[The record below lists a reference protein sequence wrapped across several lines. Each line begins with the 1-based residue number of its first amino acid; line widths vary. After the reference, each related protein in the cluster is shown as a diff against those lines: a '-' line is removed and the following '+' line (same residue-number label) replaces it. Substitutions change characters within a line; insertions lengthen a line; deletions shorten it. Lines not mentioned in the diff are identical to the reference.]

1 MNFKKSNDGLLW
13 LLSTG
18 RKFLSSLFVLTAG
31 NGINSILSI
40 WFIMIVRNI
49 IDSATAKSIDK
60 IKFYVIMLFCLIV
73 FQAFMRLF
81 LKGFEEMTRAKIN
94 IYYQNRLLKS
104 IIEKDYG
111 KITKYHTGELQN
123 RLFADISIVSNGI
136 TTLIPSFTAVIVRLI
151 SAFIVM
157 IVIDIRF
164 TAVFAV
170 GGIVIFAVSRFFRK
184 KLKELHK
191 NMQEKQGK
199 VRSFMQEVLEN
210 ILVVKVFVTG
220 DKILEKNGCLQRDY
234 YDTRMKR
241 RRISIIASTGFGF
254 VFGMGYMYALIWGA
268 FGLFTGTITYGDLT
282 AVIQL
287 VGQVQTP
294 FASLSGFMPSYYSII
309 ASAERI
315 MEIENIETEV
325 QNHKYDIRKLY
336 DDTEEFVFENL
347 SFKYDRDYVLENLN
361 YTIKKGSITAITG
374 VSGRGKSTLMKLMLG
389 VYKDFLGEIY
399 IKTKN
404 GKVPIDSDTRKLF
417 SYVPQGNFI
426 FSGTIRENIVFL
438 NGEKSDEDI
447 KEALR
452 ISCCDEFIDRLP
464 NGIDTVIGEKGKG
477 LSEGQI
483 QRLTVARALLNNTP
497 VLLLDECTS
506 ALDEYTERRMLEN
519 IRNLKNITCIIISHK
534 KSTIQICDNNLFIK

>member
-81 LKGFEEMTRAKIN
+81 LKGFEEMTKAKIN

-151 SAFIVM
+151 SAFVVM

-170 GGIVIFAVSRFFRK
+170 GGVVIFAVSRFFRK
-184 KLKELHK
+184 KLKKLHK
-191 NMQEKQGK
+191 DMQEKQGK

-220 DKILEKNGCLQRDY
+220 DKILEKNGCLQKDY

-268 FGLFTGTITYGDLT
+268 FGLFTNTITYGDLT

-309 ASAERI
+309 ASAERV
-315 MEIENIETEV
+315 MDIENIETEV
-325 QNHKYDIRKLY
+325 QNHKYDINKLY

-389 VYKDFLGEIY
+389 VYKDFLGDIY

-404 GKVPIDSDTRKLF
+404 GKVPIDNDTRKLF

-447 KEALR
+447 KKALQ

-464 NGIDTVIGEKGKG
+464 DGIDTIIGERGKG

-506 ALDEYTERRMLEN
+506 ALDEYTEKRMLEN

>member
-81 LKGFEEMTRAKIN
+81 LKGFEEMTKAKIN

-136 TTLIPSFTAVIVRLI
+136 TTLIPSFTAVVVRLI
-151 SAFIVM
+151 SAFVVM

-170 GGIVIFAVSRFFRK
+170 GGVVIFAVSRFFRK
-184 KLKELHK
+184 KLKKLHK
-191 NMQEKQGK
+191 DMQEKQGK

-220 DKILEKNGCLQRDY
+220 DKILEKNGCLQKDY

-268 FGLFTGTITYGDLT
+268 FGLFTNTITYGDLT

-309 ASAERI
+309 ASAERV

-325 QNHKYDIRKLY
+325 QNHKYDINKLY

-404 GKVPIDSDTRKLF
+404 GKVPIDRNTRKLF

-447 KEALR
+447 KKALQ

-464 NGIDTVIGEKGKG
+464 DGIDTIIGERGKG

-506 ALDEYTERRMLEN
+506 ALDEYTEKRMLEN

>member
-81 LKGFEEMTRAKIN
+81 LKGFEEMTKAKIN

-136 TTLIPSFTAVIVRLI
+136 TTLIPSFTAVVVRLI
-151 SAFIVM
+151 SAFVVM

-170 GGIVIFAVSRFFRK
+170 GGVVIFAVSRFFRK
-184 KLKELHK
+184 KLKKLHK
-191 NMQEKQGK
+191 DMQEKQGK

-220 DKILEKNGCLQRDY
+220 DKILEKNGCLQKGY

-268 FGLFTGTITYGDLT
+268 FGLFTNTITYGDLT

-309 ASAERI
+309 ASAERV

-325 QNHKYDIRKLY
+325 QNHKYDINKLY

-404 GKVPIDSDTRKLF
+404 GKVPIDRDTRKLF

-447 KEALR
+447 KKALQ

-464 NGIDTVIGEKGKG
+464 DGIDTIIGERGKG

-506 ALDEYTERRMLEN
+506 ALDEYTEKRMLEN